1 MSELLTDE
9 LAACVGRTVSYT
21 APEALG
27 AASMRYYALAVG
39 ADPDRWVSEAPP
51 TLIFDTCQL
60 TGIRRPDGAGYLGHH
75 WDLPLPVPCA
85 LIRGGNDYVLD
96 RPARADDV
104 IITRWTLASV
114 EERTGGDGSPFLL
127 VTAEARYSAAD
138 GEPIATNTETNV
150 LRPLRPRADAAE
162 PAAVASQA
170 ESAPAGPAA
179 ASPAGAQPVAAPQ
192 PGPAAP
198 PAPAA
203 HLRIDDRVRPITQ
216 LDMVAYGGATWDWH
230 RLHHDAAYARR
241 AGMAGPVVDGQMV
254 GALLADHAL
263 AAVETLAPGR
273 QVRLTRL
280 WYRNRAPVLAG
291 DTVTCRVAAAEPE
304 GDGTIRLDQVVL
316 VGDRVVVGPAG
327 AEVQIQA

>member
-27 AASMRYYALAVG
+27 TASMRYYALAVG

-104 IITRWTLASV
+104 ITTQWTLASID
-114 EERTGGDGSPFLL
+114 ERTGGDGSPFLL

-150 LRPLRPRADAAE
+150 LRPLRTAA
-162 PAAVASQA
+162 AT
-170 ESAPAGPAA
+170 SAPATER
-179 ASPAGAQPVAAPQ
+179 
-192 PGPAAP
+192 PGPAVP

-203 HLRIDDRVRPITQ
+203 HPQIADRVRPITQ

-230 RLHHDAAYARR
+230 RLHHDAAYAQR
-241 AGMAGPVVDGQMV
+241 AGMAGPVVDGQML

-263 AAVETLAPGR
+263 AAVETLAPGTTA
-273 QVRLTRL
+273 RLTHL

-291 DTVTCRVAAAEPE
+291 DTVTCRVVAAEPE
-304 GDGTIRLDQVVL
+304 GDGTIRLDQLVL

-327 AEVQIQA
+327 TELQLHA

>member
-60 TGIRRPDGAGYLGHH
+60 TGIQQPDGAGYLGHH

-104 IITRWTLASV
+104 ITTRWTLASI

-127 VTAEARYSAAD
+127 VAAEARYTGAD
-138 GEPIATNTETNV
+138 GDPIAVNTETNV
-150 LRPLRPRADAAE
+150 LRPLRPRAGS
-162 PAAVASQA
+162 AAVAPEAS
-170 ESAPAGPAA
+170 SAPAGSA
-179 ASPAGAQPVAAPQ
+179 ASPVAAPQ

-203 HLRIDDRVRPITQ
+203 HPRIADRVRPITQ

-241 AGMAGPVVDGQMV
+241 AGMAGPVVDGQML
-254 GALLADHAL
+254 GALLADHAV
-263 AAVETLAPGR
+263 AAATTLAPAAS
-273 QVRLTRL
+273 VRLTRL

-291 DTVTCRVAAAEPE
+291 DTVTCRVVAAEPD
-304 GDGTIRLDQVVL
+304 GDGTIRLDQLVL
-316 VGDRVVVGPAG
+316 VGDRAVVGPAG

>member
-1 MSELLTDE
+1 MSALLTDE

-27 AASMRYYALAVG
+27 TASMRYYALAVG

-96 RPARADDV
+96 RPARADDM
-104 IITRWTLASV
+104 ITTRWTLASI
-114 EERTGGDGSPFLL
+114 EERAGGDGSPFLL

-138 GEPIATNTETNV
+138 GDPIATNTETNV
-150 LRPLRPRADAAE
+150 LRPLRPPVESADPATG
-162 PAAVASQA
+162 PSAAVDR
-170 ESAPAGPAA
+170 PA
-179 ASPAGAQPVAAPQ
+179 
-192 PGPAAP
+192 PAAP

-203 HLRIDDRVRPITQ
+203 QPGIADRVRPITQ

-241 AGMAGPVVDGQMV
+241 AGMAGPVVDGQML

-263 AAVETLAPGR
+263 AAAATLAPAAT
-273 QVRLTRL
+273 VRLTRL
-280 WYRNRAPVLAG
+280 WYRNRAPVLAD
-291 DTVTCRVAAAEPE
+291 DTVTCRVVTAEAE
-304 GDGTIRLDQVVL
+304 GDGTIRLDQLVL